1 MQILNT
7 TIFFSGL
14 NDELYEDHHVKEIL
28 STVDLI
34 IRAVR
39 RLLNTTIYKSDNHV
53 GRFLGEGSSFFSFLI
68 NLILL
73 KFLGPVDFMVSLNNF
88 AIL

>member
-1 MQILNT
+1 M
-7 TIFFSGL
+7 FFSGL
-14 NDELYEDHHVKEIL
+14 NDELYEDYHVKEIL

-39 RLLNTTIYKSDNHV
+39 RLLNSATYKSDNSV
-53 GRFLGEGSSFFSFLI
+53 GRQLGFIGDISRFFSFLI

-73 KFLGPVDFMVSLNNF
+73 KFLGPVDYAVTLTG
-88 AIL
+88 L

>member
-1 MQILNT
+1 M
-7 TIFFSGL
+7 FSGL

-39 RLLNTTIYKSDNHV
+39 RLLNTAIYKSDNSE
-53 GRFLGEGSSFFSFLI
+53 GRFLGEASSFFSFLI

-73 KFLGPVDFMVSLNNF
+73 KFLGPMDFAVG
-88 AIL
+88 ILDMK

>member
-1 MQILNT
+1 MQILKT
-7 TIFFSGL
+7 TNIFSGL

-39 RLLNTTIYKSDNHV
+39 RLLNTTLYKSDNHE

-73 KFLGPVDFMVSLNNF
+73 KFLGPVDFLVSLNNF
-88 AIL
+88 VIW